1 MSNDQEK
8 KEHWNDLASEL
19 GAEVPEESVGST
31 SPVESEATIDNEII
45 DKPMTTK
52 RQPPR
57 REKRDTNWGALAD
70 DLGIEVASSKDPSSV
85 DDVLPVEEV
94 VDQEESTGEFPL
106 NELVVTEDTTS
117 ETCEHDAEKTA
128 ESAVANDV
136 MNCSNPSFSKKSDDL
151 LSHQEEQFSGF
162 GTEEEVVTGEFNNE
176 FSKGSGGPLSM
187 DSHESTNEPVEILK
201 FDLEGSETMDRPVE
215 SPLDK
220 KVVIESA
227 FDLSVFD
234 DLVPNEQK
242 PDADDGTQEVKK
254 DKQGETSSRRGRR
267 RGRRGRRSERSR
279 SDETSRETTAE
290 STSDQWNDDKNRVGE
305 RTVSV
310 RFGDDEESF
319 DIFDDD
325 VADATVND
333 DLPTESQ
340 EEPEEPEEPKKSGGS
355 EERTSRPRRRRRRRG
370 RRSSEEKKDVAGEE
384 QQISPAEINDR
395 VDGELD
401 VDDGELDV
409 DDGELDSTQET
420 VDSYGKVTH
429 RKIPSWEEAVGM
441 IVTANMESRAKSG
454 RTGGF
459 RGRGR
464 GSGRGPGKGSKR

>member
-8 KEHWNDLASEL
+8 KEHWSDLASEL
-19 GAEVPEESVGST
+19 GAEVPEKSVEPT
-31 SPVESEATIDNEII
+31 SLVESEATIDKETI

-57 REKRDTNWGALAD
+57 RDKRDTNWGALAD
-70 DLGIEVASSKDPSSV
+70 DLGIEVPSSKDPSSV
-85 DDVLPVEEV
+85 DDNLPIEV
-94 VDQEESTGEFPL
+94 AVDREESTDEFPL
-106 NELVVTEDTTS
+106 NELVVTDDSTGD
-117 ETCEHDAEKTA
+117 TCEHGAEKTV
-128 ESAVANDV
+128 EPVVANDE
-136 MNCSNPSFSKKSDDL
+136 MECSNPSFSTNADDL
-151 LSHQEEQFSGF
+151 LSHQEEQFAEF
-162 GTEEEVVTGEFNNE
+162 GTEEEVVRGEFNNE
-176 FSKGSGGPLSM
+176 FSNGSGDALPM
-187 DSHESTNEPVEILK
+187 DSRESTKEPVEILK
-201 FDLEGSETMDRPVE
+201 FDLEGSETIDRPVE

-242 PDADDGTQEVKK
+242 PDADDGTPEVKK

-267 RGRRGRRSERSR
+267 RGRRGRRSERSG
-279 SDETSRETTAE
+279 SDETPRKTTDGRP
-290 STSDQWNDDKNRVGE
+290 SDQSDDNKKRAAE

-325 VADATVND
+325 VTDATDKD
-333 DLPTESQ
+333 DLPSESNDD
-340 EEPEEPEEPKKSGGS
+340 PEESEKP

-370 RRSSEEKKDVAGEE
+370 RRSSSEEKKDVAGEE
-384 QQISPAEINDR
+384 QQISPVEIHDG

-401 VDDGELDV
+401 VDE
-409 DDGELDSTQET
+409 EEFDSTQET
-420 VDSYGKVTH
+420 IDSHGKVTH

-441 IVTANMESRAKSG
+441 IVTANMESRSKSG

-464 GSGRGPGKGSKR
+464 GSGRGSGKGSKR